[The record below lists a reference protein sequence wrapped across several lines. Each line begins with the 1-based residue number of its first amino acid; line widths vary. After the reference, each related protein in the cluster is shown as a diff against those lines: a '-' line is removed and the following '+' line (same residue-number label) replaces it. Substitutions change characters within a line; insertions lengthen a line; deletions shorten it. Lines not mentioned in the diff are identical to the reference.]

1 MECSAN
7 LKTFVG
13 DRGRGNFPLMDDNA
27 FSKSV
32 FKVNLCYLFIFVFS
46 MYLSLLQYSLKMD
59 TFVTFPSPLSF
70 T

>member
-46 MYLSLLQYSLKMD
+46 MYLSLLQ
-59 TFVTFPSPLSF
+59 
-70 T
+70 